1 MDSEQLAQRA
11 ERHVALRKGLMI
23 VNALAYIGWIGS
35 RGLAHV
41 EAFGIGAAAWN
52 IVRNLSMPVW
62 LVSLLLIFTQISALK
77 RNRDIATL
85 VDDERSAAKTHLAF
99 KSGYMVLLFAVAALY
114 AAAIVWPGLDMQTF
128 LPLLLAAGVTAPA
141 FAATFFGGD

>member
-1 MDSEQLAQRA
+1 MDNERLMRRA
-11 ERHVALRKGLMI
+11 ETHVALRKGLMI

-35 RGLAHV
+35 RGLAHA
-41 EAFGIGAAAWN
+41 EAFGISAPVWE

-62 LVSLLLIFTQISALK
+62 AISLLLILAQVSALK

-85 VDDERSAAKTHLAF
+85 VDDERSAAKTNLAF
-99 KSGYMVLLFAVAALY
+99 KSGYVVLLIAVACLY
-114 AAAIVWPGLDMQTF
+114 AATFVVPDLDMQTF